1 MNVIIL
7 DMFRARRGQYQMQN
21 QDLFRHAPITKA
33 WLLITLFNSVVCM
46 YLSINDF
53 DSWIAPSLGNIISIK
68 GVLQIIPSKFIFQN
82 PSSLVSGLIL
92 LYYGRLVE
100 RRFGSSKFM
109 NFILFNFLHATAME
123 IIIYFVLSRFYDY
136 IPSTMYFVIGPYDL
150 LTALYLTYVKEIPLV
165 PYASILG
172 LSLSAHSFPFIIFI
186 QLFTLSKPVVIAC
199 TAGALS
205 VFLYPELST
214 KFNFLPSS
222 LVRLFRSTSNPIGW
236 LFQKFAE
243 CGEFGREGSVLPV
256 AATIERQR
264 IDILDN
270 YERRLMFGQMQR
282 VYSSERAH
290 PSDSQLHFLSRLLG
304 RASGDGALSNE
315 DQVRQLVDMGLGSR
329 EDVREALQRCG
340 NDASEAANLLLHNR
354 R

>member
-1 MNVIIL
+1 
-7 DMFRARRGQYQMQN
+7 
-21 QDLFRHAPITKA
+21 
-33 WLLITLFNSVVCM
+33 
-46 YLSINDF
+46 
-53 DSWIAPSLGNIISIK
+53 
-68 GVLQIIPSKFIFQN
+68 
-82 PSSLVSGLIL
+82 
-92 LYYGRLVE
+92 
-100 RRFGSSKFM
+100 
-109 NFILFNFLHATAME
+109 
-123 IIIYFVLSRFYDY
+123 
-136 IPSTMYFVIGPYDL
+136 MYFVIGPYDL

>member
-7 DMFRARRGQYQMQN
+7 DMFQARRGQYQMQN

-33 WLLITLFNSVVCM
+33 WLLMTLFNSVVCM

-100 RRFGSSKFM
+100 RRFGSCKFM
-109 NFILFNFLHATAME
+109 VTYQTMILHIYLSEIRKNFILFNFLHATSME
-123 IIIYFVLSRFYDY
+123 IIIYFILSWFYDY

-172 LSLSAHSFPFIIFI
+172 LSLSAHSFPFIMFI

-205 VFLYPELST
+205 VFLCPEFST

-243 CGEFGREGSVLPV
+243 CGEFGREV
-256 AATIERQR
+256 
-264 IDILDN
+264 IL
-270 YERRLMFGQMQR
+270 
-282 VYSSERAH
+282 
-290 PSDSQLHFLSRLLG
+290 
-304 RASGDGALSNE
+304 
-315 DQVRQLVDMGLGSR
+315 
-329 EDVREALQRCG
+329 
-340 NDASEAANLLLHNR
+340 
-354 R
+354 